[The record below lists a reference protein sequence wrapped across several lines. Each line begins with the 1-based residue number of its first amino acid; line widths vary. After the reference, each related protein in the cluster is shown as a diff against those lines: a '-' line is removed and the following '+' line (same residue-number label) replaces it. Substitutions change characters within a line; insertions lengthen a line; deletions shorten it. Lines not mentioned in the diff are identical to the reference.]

1 MAIIVCDNKY
11 RPCPQTPSQRLHV
24 DWFSGGA
31 EIFCEEAKMA
41 AKAVYNPVLEEKLQ
55 ANHNAMA
62 AIIATTQAYVKAYDA
77 MFTLRYRL
85 ANQMDDA
92 QAIADAIGALMRHRA
107 EAEWLTERH
116 EHILRQYERLMV
128 ASSMPESSRFWRL
141 LQWDHELGQI
151 GTAGAWG
158 RLETAIRNYNSGYA
172 YVASVVN
179 VAR

>member
-41 AKAVYNPVLEEKLQ
+41 AKEEKLQ

-77 MFTLRYRL
+77 MFTLRYR
-85 ANQMDDA
+85 
-92 QAIADAIGALMRHRA
+92 
-107 EAEWLTERH
+107 
-116 EHILRQYERLMV
+116 
-128 ASSMPESSRFWRL
+128 
-141 LQWDHELGQI
+141 
-151 GTAGAWG
+151 
-158 RLETAIRNYNSGYA
+158 
-172 YVASVVN
+172 
-179 VAR
+179 